1 MRLLFLGD
9 IVGRTARQAVM
20 AEAGA
25 LRSELELDFLIVN
38 CENAAGGFGV
48 TPAICD
54 DLLAAGVDVLT
65 TGNHVWD
72 KGEISPYLD
81 RTDKVIR
88 PANMGNEFPGVGMVR
103 VENAAGKSLIVINL
117 IATLFMAD
125 NDNPFLMADKI
136 LAKCSLGT
144 SADAIMVD
152 FHGEAT
158 SEKTA
163 MGHHLDG
170 RVSMVVGT
178 HTHVPTADHRV
189 LPGGTAFQ
197 TDAGMCGDY
206 NSVIGMDAKVATGR
220 FSKQAS
226 GRLSVAL
233 GEASLCGLLVE
244 LDDTTGLAISA
255 EPFRRGG
262 MLSATHG

>member
-9 IVGRTARQAVM
+9 IVGRTARNAVRDQA
-20 AEAGA
+20 AE
-25 LRSELELDFLIVN
+25 LRAELGLDFLVVN

-48 TPAICD
+48 TPAICE

-81 RTDKVIR
+81 RVERVIR
-88 PANMGNEFPGVGMVR
+88 PANMDRAFPGRGLVQVTN
-103 VENAAGKSLIVINL
+103 EAGQKLVVINL
-117 IATLFMAD
+117 IATLFMAE
-125 NDNPFLMADKI
+125 NDNPFHSADRLLQNIK
-136 LAKCSLGT
+136 LGQD
-144 SADAIMVD
+144 ADAILVD

-178 HTHVPTADHRV
+178 QPMPTADHR
-189 LPGGTAFQ
+189 F
-197 TDAGMCGDY
+197 
-206 NSVIGMDAKVATGR
+206 
-220 FSKQAS
+220 
-226 GRLSVAL
+226 
-233 GEASLCGLLVE
+233 
-244 LDDTTGLAISA
+244 
-255 EPFRRGG
+255 
-262 MLSATHG
+262 